1 MARNE
6 VMVHIDDRQIADLK
20 KSMRQIQLKNESETD
35 KIRKAIDQVSH
46 RLNEVVR
53 YLDEMKLEP
62 AIKKEDSDV
71 DD

>member
-1 MARNE
+1 MATS

-20 KSMRQIQLKNESETD
+20 KSMRQIQLKNESEID

-62 AIKKEDSDV
+62 AIKKEGSDV

>member
-35 KIRKAIDQVSH
+35 KIRKTIDQVSH

>member
-35 KIRKAIDQVSH
+35 KIRKSIDQVSH

-62 AIKKEDSDV
+62 AIKKEGSDV